1 MTPVPRKRNTS
12 CKEAPF
18 VERQKALLCGGD
30 YWSSFIFPFLERA
43 LYIKGFH
50 PQILLFQIDF
60 VAHLWHNG
68 IMAAEKG
75 VLLCSIS
82 IPQLSN
88 A

>member
-1 MTPVPRKRNTS
+1 MGVANIKRQVMMKVMKS
-12 CKEAPF
+12 KHL
-18 VERQKALLCGGD
+18 K
-30 YWSSFIFPFLERA
+30 FIFPFLERA

-50 PQILLFQIDF
+50 PLILLFQIDF